1 MQMEIKFQHK
11 TFQYKNLILLN
22 ILQIAS
28 KIRTIKPTFF
38 IFILWVS
45 YSISYGQNFSELLPK
60 KDCLSQQ
67 MN

>member
-22 ILQIAS
+22 ILRIAS

-60 KDCLSQQ
+60 KVL
-67 MN
+67 ME